1 MAKTASTSSPQKRFD
16 VFPVWSTKNVKFK
29 QKYQQYGQCLQ
40 TTLPFLM
47 TMNKHLEGEY
57 LNAISDVNVRD
68 GKNKSKLFTKVYLQ
82 PPNIYY
88 GAFLL
93 K

>member
-1 MAKTASTSSPQKRFD
+1 MAKTTSKSSPQRRFD

-40 TTLPFLM
+40 TTFPFLM

-68 GKNKSKLFTKVYLQ
+68 GKISQNYAQRCIYNPRISTMELFC
-82 PPNIYY
+82 
-88 GAFLL
+88 
-93 K
+93 